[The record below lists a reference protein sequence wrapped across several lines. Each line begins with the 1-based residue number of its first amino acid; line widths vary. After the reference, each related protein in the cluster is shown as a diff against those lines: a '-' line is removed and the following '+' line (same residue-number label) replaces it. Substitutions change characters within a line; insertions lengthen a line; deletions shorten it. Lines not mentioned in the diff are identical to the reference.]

1 MAEEALEM
9 SCGMKPEWARWSVH
23 PGRETEE
30 TIEANL
36 MFAVRP
42 QNIYPTPKAIKNESY
57 CCTAA
62 QKIPTK
68 MPFNV
73 ANGYRKNEIAQNAKN
88 ASNVVSTNT

>member
-36 MFAVRP
+36 MFVRP

-68 MPFNV
+68 MPSMWQMDTEKMKL
-73 ANGYRKNEIAQNAKN
+73 RK
-88 ASNVVSTNT
+88 TPRMLPM